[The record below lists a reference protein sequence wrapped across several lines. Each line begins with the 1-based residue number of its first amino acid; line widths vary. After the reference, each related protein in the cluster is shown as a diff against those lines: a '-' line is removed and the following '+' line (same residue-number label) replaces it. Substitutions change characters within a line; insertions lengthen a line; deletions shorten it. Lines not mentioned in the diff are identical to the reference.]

1 MFVLSILWHVP
12 ATLNKKPEDLLRS
25 LQPSGRQQARQG
37 FASEAIRECVTQD

>member
-25 LQPSGRQQARQG
+25 LQPSGRHRPG
-37 FASEAIRECVTQD
+37 FALEAIRECDTQD